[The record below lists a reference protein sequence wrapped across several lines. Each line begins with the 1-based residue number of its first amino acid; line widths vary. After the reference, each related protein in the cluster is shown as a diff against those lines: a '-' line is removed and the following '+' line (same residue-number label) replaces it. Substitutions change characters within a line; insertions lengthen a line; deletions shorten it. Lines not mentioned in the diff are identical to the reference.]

1 MIVVIDVKCCEI
13 NFISFLNITRPR
25 LLLSCKN
32 NHKRLPIED
41 VDNRGRQ
48 YRWEPTIEMRKRVK
62 VGVIEAL
69 GLDLRVTMGAH
80 LQEAARLR
88 AALIPALPVLPSIL
102 KIDKGRR
109 ESFLKT
115 VNLRCMRMGRR

>member
-1 MIVVIDVKCCEI
+1 MIVAIDVKCCEI
-13 NFISFLNITRPR
+13 NFISFLNITRLR

-48 YRWEPTIEMRKRVK
+48 YRREPIIEMRKRVK
-62 VGVIEAL
+62 VGVTEAL
-69 GLDLRVTMGAH
+69 GLDLRVIMEAH
-80 LQEAARLR
+80 LQESARLR
-88 AALIPALPVLPSIL
+88 AALILALPVLPSIL

>member
-1 MIVVIDVKCCEI
+1 
-13 NFISFLNITRPR
+13 
-25 LLLSCKN
+25 
-32 NHKRLPIED
+32 
-41 VDNRGRQ
+41 
-48 YRWEPTIEMRKRVK
+48 MRKRVK
-62 VGVIEAL
+62 VGVTEAL
-69 GLDLRVTMGAH
+69 GLDLRVIMEAH
-80 LQEAARLR
+80 LPEAARLQ